1 MQNYV
6 LKHNSKTLSITLDE
20 LIAKET
26 KYSLSCHKDYTH
38 PENQLA
44 ENNDPIK
51 TDILKNV
58 VKELLQRSNDKI
70 VYLSEV
76 KTRYMLYSESN
87 DIDFKNAGKNLKRSI
102 ERNLS
107 NIKLVTVNNKDIIYP
122 NCLGFEDVLEIYLKT
137 KEKLRK
143 YENMNDVQQND
154 VSFAKCIRN
163 KLQKSSYQIS
173 WPPKTDDLDVQ
184 TFPEFPLLQEFSVR
198 LISNEPSLK
207 CDRTKRMSLLFA
219 QDLFFAAHNGEKLT
233 LKNVLLLLQ
242 IKSLTNNTLN

>member
-1 MQNYV
+1 M

-184 TFPEFPLLQEFSVR
+184 TFP
-198 LISNEPSLK
+198 
-207 CDRTKRMSLLFA
+207 
-219 QDLFFAAHNGEKLT
+219 
-233 LKNVLLLLQ
+233 
-242 IKSLTNNTLN
+242 

>member
-1 MQNYV
+1 M

-163 KLQKSSYQIS
+163 KLQKSSYHIS
-173 WPPKTDDLDVQ
+173 WQPKTDDLDVQ

-207 CDRTKRMSLLFA
+207 CDRTKRMSLFA

-242 IKSLTNNTLN
+242 IKSLTNNTLS

>member
-1 MQNYV
+1 M

-38 PENQLA
+38 PDNQLA

-87 DIDFKNAGKNLKRSI
+87 DIDLKNAGKNLKRSI

-219 QDLFFAAHNGEKLT
+219 QDLFFTAHNGEKLT

-242 IKSLTNNTLN
+242 IKSLTNNTLS